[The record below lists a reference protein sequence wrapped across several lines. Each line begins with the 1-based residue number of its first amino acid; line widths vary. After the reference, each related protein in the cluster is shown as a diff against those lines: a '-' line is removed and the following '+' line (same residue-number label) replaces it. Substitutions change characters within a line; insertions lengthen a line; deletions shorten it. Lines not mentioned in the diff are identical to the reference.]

1 MAHDSEQKIKLLI
14 LYDILCRLTDE
25 THALN
30 ADELIDEL
38 ATYNIKA
45 SRRVLPADIALLNQ
59 YGYEVMSYKK
69 KFYYYYVVN
78 RHFDSAEI
86 SMLADVVKA
95 SKLSSGQKV
104 SLINKLSKMV
114 GDYQAEKSLSKH
126 IINCD
131 TPKRTNSH
139 IIYSIDAIDRALS
152 ERKKV
157 SFLYYSLDAKK
168 NKVYRKDGKRYFVNP
183 LVMVWNK
190 DNYYL
195 ISYYDNHEGTVTYRI
210 DRMESVQVE
219 ETDLVEKAEFA
230 NFDIENYRSQV
241 FSMFGGELRH
251 VDLQFVP
258 EMLGDIYD
266 KFGEDVKVQENAE
279 GMYIVR
285 VPIQISP
292 NFFSWVVGSRG
303 KVRILRP
310 CEVCDQFD
318 EFVQQIKEEY

>member
-25 THALN
+25 DHALN
-30 ADELIDEL
+30 SDELIDEL
-38 ATYNIKA
+38 AKYNIKA

-95 SKLSSGQKV
+95 SKLSTGQKS

-114 GDYQAEKSLSKH
+114 GDHQAEKSLSKH

-139 IIYSIDAIDRALS
+139 IIYSIDAIDRAIS

-157 SFLYYSLDAKK
+157 SFLYYTLDAKK
-168 NKVYRKDGKRYFVNP
+168 KKIYRKDGKRYYVNP

-195 ISYYDNHEGTVTYRI
+195 MSYYDNHEGTVTYRI
-210 DRMESVQVE
+210 DRMEDVQVE
-219 ETDLVEKAEFA
+219 ETDLLEKAEFA
-230 NFDIENYRSQV
+230 DFDIEKYRSQV
-241 FSMFGGELRH
+241 FSMFGGELKH
-251 VDLQFVP
+251 VDLGFVP

-266 KFGEDVKVQENAE
+266 KFGEEVKVTENAD
-279 GMYIVR
+279 GTYTVR
-285 VPIQISP
+285 VPIQNSP

-310 CEVCDQFD
+310 CEVCEQFD
-318 EFVQQIKEEY
+318 EFVQKIKEAY